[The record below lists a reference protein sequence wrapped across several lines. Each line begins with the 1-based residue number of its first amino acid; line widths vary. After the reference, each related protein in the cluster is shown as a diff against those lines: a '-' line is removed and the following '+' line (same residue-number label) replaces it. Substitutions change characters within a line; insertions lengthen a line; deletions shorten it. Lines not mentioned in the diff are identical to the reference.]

1 MRASLLVAAALL
13 GAPTAQAED
22 PCAEDVKQFCAEV
35 KPGGGRIEHCLR
47 GAKQN
52 VSLACRER
60 LDAWDKKARS
70 LLEEFSL
77 ACEVDIGRLCG
88 EVKPGEGRVMACL
101 VKREDELSSSCRS
114 ETDRFQAAREEVL
127 AVRSAC
133 RADVDRLCK
142 SVSAEAGPLVECLQ
156 TRRADLSAECR
167 AAAPKLGT
175 AAAEFIDAV
184 DTLTS
189 QEHVMGT
196 LEILQGLD
204 SVAFSRSQIAF
215 QGENFQGLQGVANAN
230 RFTLNPQFVF
240 GHRRQFAILVKVPV
254 LTIFPYRA
262 VVATASGVAD
272 ITTGFGWSF
281 YAREQIR
288 QYLGLGLQWNTG
300 TQAALGAPWA
310 LIPTYAIAVGLA
322 RWCSLTVELT
332 WVKSFGSLGN
342 YAELDLLYLRP
353 ILVFGLPA
361 NAFVALDT
369 KLGWDLVNG
378 SFVPVM
384 KFAVGKFI
392 DRGKSLSITAWYQAS
407 LTSESVWRTFPG
419 SYKFSVGVGISYF
432 FDW

>member
-1 MRASLLVAAALL
+1 LLVAAVLL
-13 GAPTAQAED
+13 GAPAALADD
-22 PCAEDVKQFCAEV
+22 PCASDVKELCAEV
-35 KPGGGRIEHCLR
+35 KPGGGRIEQCLR
-47 GAKQN
+47 QAKEN

-60 LDAWDKKARS
+60 LDTWDKKARS

-101 VKREDELSSSCRS
+101 IKREHELSSSCRA

-127 AVRSAC
+127 TVRSAC

-142 SVSAEAGPLVECLQ
+142 SASAEAGTLIDCLQ

-167 AAAPKLGT
+167 AAAPKLGA
-175 AAAEFIDAV
+175 AAAELIDAV
-184 DTLTS
+184 DTLGS
-189 QEHVMGT
+189 EERVMGT

-215 QGENFQGLQGVANAN
+215 QAENFQALEGVSNAN

-240 GHRRQFAILVKVPV
+240 GHRRQFAILIKLPV

-262 VVATASGVAD
+262 EVATASGVGD
-272 ITTGFGWSF
+272 IATGFGWSF
-281 YAREQIR
+281 YARGQIR
-288 QYLGLGLQWNTG
+288 QYLGLALQWNTG
-300 TQAALGAPWA
+300 AQAALGAPWA
-310 LIPTYAIAVGLA
+310 VIPTYTLALGLA
-322 RWCSLTVELT
+322 RWCSLTVELS
-332 WVKSFGSLGN
+332 WVKSFGSLGS
-342 YAELDLLYLRP
+342 YTELNLLYLRP

-369 KLGWDLVNG
+369 KLGWDLANG

-384 KFAVGKFI
+384 KLAVGKFI

>member
-1 MRASLLVAAALL
+1 
-13 GAPTAQAED
+13 
-22 PCAEDVKQFCAEV
+22 
-35 KPGGGRIEHCLR
+35 
-47 GAKQN
+47 
-52 VSLACRER
+52 
-60 LDAWDKKARS
+60 
-70 LLEEFSL
+70 
-77 ACEVDIGRLCG
+77 G

-101 VKREDELSSSCRS
+101 IKNEDDLSSSCRA
-114 ETDRFQAAREEVL
+114 ETDRFQTAREQVL

-142 SVSAEAGPLVECLQ
+142 SASGEAGPLVECLQ
-156 TRRADLSAECR
+156 TRRAELSAECR
-167 AAAPKLGT
+167 AAAPKLEVG
-175 AAAEFIDAV
+175 AAEFIDAV

-189 QEHVMGT
+189 QERVMGT

-215 QGENFQGLQGVANAN
+215 QGENFQALQGAANAN

-240 GHRRQFAILVKVPV
+240 GRHREFAILIKVPV
-254 LTIFPYRA
+254 TTIFPYRA
-262 VVATASGVAD
+262 EVATVSGVAD

-281 YAREQIR
+281 YARGQIR

-300 TQAALGAPWA
+300 AQAALGAPWA

-332 WVKSFGSLGN
+332 WVKSFGSLGS
-342 YAELDLLYLRP
+342 YTELDLLSFRP

-369 KLGWDLVNG
+369 KLGWDLANG

-384 KFAVGKFI
+384 KLAVGKFI

-419 SYKFSVGVGISYF
+419 GYKFSVGVGISYF